1 MNLILRLVMTCS
13 SVSFF
18 VVVYL
23 VQNKIDLLPI
33 LSAKLGY
40 SWLIYLLYTAIPFIL
55 GGIAVGISKLL
66 AKSEIK
72 KAISLET
79 SNNDFLANYL
89 AFFFVAL
96 SISDSMTFWIV
107 LGMTVLFTFFSRVS
121 YFNPV
126 FLIFGFNFFYVHTGE
141 NVKVLLISRK
151 KLRSPESFE
160 ATSVRRIND
169 YTFMEV

>member
-1 MNLILRLVMTCS
+1 MTCS

>member
-1 MNLILRLVMTCS
+1 MNLILRLFMTFS

-18 VVVYL
+18 LVVYL
-23 VQNKIDLLPI
+23 VQNKIDLLPS
-33 LSAKLGY
+33 LAAKIGQ
-40 SWLIYLLYTAIPFIL
+40 SWVIFLLYTTIPFVL
-55 GGIAVGISKLL
+55 GGIAVGICKLL

-96 SISDSMTFWIV
+96 SINDATTFWIV
-107 LGMTVLFTFFSRVS
+107 LGMTLLFTFFSRVS

-151 KLRSPESFE
+151 KLRSPKSFE

>member
-1 MNLILRLVMTCS
+1 MNLILRLVMTFS
-13 SVSFF
+13 SISFF

-23 VQNKIDLLPI
+23 VQNKIDIFPI
-33 LSAKLGY
+33 LTAKLGH
-40 SWLIYLLYTAIPFIL
+40 SWIIYLLYSAVPFFL
-55 GGIAVGISKLL
+55 GKIAVGICKIL

-72 KAISLET
+72 KALSLET
-79 SNNDFLANYL
+79 SNNDFLTNYL

-96 SISDSMTFWIV
+96 SINDATTFWIV

>member
-1 MNLILRLVMTCS
+1 MNFILRLFMTFS

-18 VVVYL
+18 LVVYL
-23 VQNKIDLLPI
+23 VQNKIDLLPS
-33 LSAKLGY
+33 LTTKLGQ
-40 SWLIYLLYTAIPFIL
+40 SWVIYLIYATMPFVL
-55 GGIAVGISKLL
+55 GGIAVCICKLL
-66 AKSEIK
+66 AKLEIK

-96 SISDSMTFWIV
+96 SINDAITFWIV
-107 LGMTVLFTFFSRVS
+107 LGMTLLFTFFSRVS

-160 ATSVRRIND
+160 KTSVRRIND

>member
-1 MNLILRLVMTCS
+1 MNFILRLFMTMS

-18 VVVYL
+18 LVIYL
-23 VQNKIDLLPI
+23 VHNKIDFFPFI
-33 LSAKLGY
+33 SDRLGY
-40 SWLIYLLYTAIPFIL
+40 DWAVYLLYMLLPFLI
-55 GGIAVGISKLL
+55 GGASVKLCKLL
-66 AKSEIK
+66 SKSDLK
-72 KAISLET
+72 KVELIES

-96 SISDSMTFWIV
+96 SIKDATTFWII
-107 LGMTVLFTFFSRVS
+107 LGLAVLFIFFSRVS

-126 FLIFGFNFFYVHTGE
+126 FLIFGFNFFYVCTGE
-141 NVKVLLISRK
+141 KVKILLISRK

-160 ATSVRRIND
+160 GTGVRRIND